1 VSKFLPSLISLQDT
15 ELLVLGC
22 LKWDVS
28 CVTPL
33 DFVDLIISRLPILNK
48 NCDCIDPEKIR
59 KHAQAFISL
68 AVRGKFAIIY
78 TIYNFNLLRAF
89 KIFQNS
95 HVATKIDLFFEIKYL
110 HAQWRT
116 IQSPYHQLILVNFSK
131 RKRMIREYLS
141 LLFFALMHK
150 HKDYDDRA
158 RL

>member
-1 VSKFLPSLISLQDT
+1 VEYLLNEVCQNFSPLSFLISLQDT

-68 AVRGKFAIIY
+68 AVRGKFAIFH
-78 TIYNFNLLRAF
+78 TNHNFTTCTCS
-89 KIFQNS
+89 KKNS
-95 HVATKIDLFFEIKYL
+95 LPKIDLFFFRESKKKCL
-110 HAQWRT
+110 QWR
-116 IQSPYHQLILVNFSK
+116 
-131 RKRMIREYLS
+131 MI
-141 LLFFALMHK
+141 
-150 HKDYDDRA
+150 
-158 RL
+158 